1 MGTRKNRQSLRRSK
15 KGGTSSAWLGRSPP
29 TPPGEQKPKNYCRKL
44 ACEGIM
50 WKDLAKCAGYT
61 VAYRNL
67 GPGKCGGGKKNKSSR
82 RNSRVNKQ
90 KRNKRKSQRRN
101 KKQRKN

>member
-15 KGGTSSAWLGRSPP
+15 KRGGRKCLTPALMDRSTSYLSSTQGQAHC
-29 TPPGEQKPKNYCRKL
+29 EQLASKNLMFMDARC
-44 ACEGIM
+44 
-50 WKDLAKCAGYT
+50 CART
-61 VAYRNL
+61 DAIL
-67 GPGKCGGGKKNKSSR
+67 GGKKNKSSR